1 MYIGMDFA
9 DVSFAI
15 QAVSATF
22 TYVTLRTCATDL
34 CNHMPTVD
42 MVDHMNQKF
51 RIFARTERVC
61 LLQMHVKH
69 RSVFF
74 WNFVSEY
81 DCTHKKLVGSST
93 HVALVAS
100 SVACVCV

>member
-69 RSVFF
+69 RRLF
-74 WNFVSEY
+74 
-81 DCTHKKLVGSST
+81 
-93 HVALVAS
+93 
-100 SVACVCV
+100 